1 MLASTPTD
9 DNAESA
15 MTTNEDSKDIIDN
28 DVELVTKK
36 IVENLNLTSPDDE
49 PVKVISTTFKDVYK
63 MVCEFNNHATVQDI
77 CLRYR
82 PRENMNIDE
91 IRLVQ
96 YLILKKIL
104 RKVYKYP
111 VYVQDAGGS
120 LGANTNNNTADSGV
134 QGAAS
139 DLYHLFTGNKHF
151 DEICC
156 RLGMSVRQLE
166 ELIDNDPNVY
176 VIRQ

>member
-1 MLASTPTD
+1 MVTAGDEDKKHISE
-9 DNAESA
+9 DN
-15 MTTNEDSKDIIDN
+15 N
-28 DVELVTKK
+28 VEIATKK
-36 IVENLNLTSPDDE
+36 NVENLNISSPAAE
-49 PVKVISTTFKDVYK
+49 VPQPPPSASFKDVYK
-63 MVCEFNNHATVQDI
+63 MVCEFNNHSTVQDI

-82 PRENMNIDE
+82 PRLTMNIDE

-111 VYVQDAGGS
+111 VYVQDVLGGS
-120 LGANTNNNTADSGV
+120 LGANTSNNSDNNV
-134 QGAAS
+134 QGAAC

>member
-1 MLASTPTD
+1 MVTAS
-9 DNAESA
+9 
-15 MTTNEDSKDIIDN
+15 NEDTKHISEDN
-28 DVELVTKK
+28 NVEIATKK
-36 IVENLNLTSPDDE
+36 IVENLNISSPAAE
-49 PVKVISTTFKDVYK
+49 VQQPPPSASFKDVYK

>member
-1 MLASTPTD
+1 
-9 DNAESA
+9 
-15 MTTNEDSKDIIDN
+15 MTANEDSKDVIEDN
-28 DVELVTKK
+28 VEIATKK
-36 IVENLNLTSPDDE
+36 IVENLNISSPDE
-49 PVKVISTTFKDVYK
+49 PVVISTTFKDVYK
-63 MVCEFNNHATVQDI
+63 MVCEFNNHSTVQDI

-82 PRENMNIDE
+82 PRLNMNIDE

-111 VYVQDAGGS
+111 VYAQDVPGGS
-120 LGANTNNNTADSGV
+120 LGANTNNTDSGV
-134 QGAAS
+134 QGAAC
-139 DLYHLFTGNKHF
+139 DLYYLFTGNKHF

>member
-1 MLASTPTD
+1 MVTSSNENTKHISE
-9 DNAESA
+9 DN
-15 MTTNEDSKDIIDN
+15 N
-28 DVELVTKK
+28 VEIATKK
-36 IVENLNLTSPDDE
+36 IVENQNISSPAAE
-49 PVKVISTTFKDVYK
+49 VPQPPPSASFKDVYK
-63 MVCEFNNHATVQDI
+63 MVCEFNNHSTVQDI

-82 PRENMNIDE
+82 PRLTMNIDE

-111 VYVQDAGGS
+111 VYVQDVLGGS
-120 LGANTNNNTADSGV
+120 LGANTSNNTDNNV
-134 QGAAS
+134 QGAAC